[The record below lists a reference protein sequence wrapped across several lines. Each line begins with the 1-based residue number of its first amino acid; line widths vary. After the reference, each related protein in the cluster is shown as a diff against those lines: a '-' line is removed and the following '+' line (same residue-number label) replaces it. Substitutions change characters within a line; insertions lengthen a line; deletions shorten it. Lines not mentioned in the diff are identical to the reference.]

1 MKPLILLALL
11 LPLAVGAQVRKCQID
26 GKTVYSDSQCGQQGA
41 VVNTTANTV
50 DSSGLRAQ
58 VQRDRDEAQQQRET
72 LEQEGQVARLTANPP
87 VECRFKSYKYGDAKG
102 KALADSA
109 KAECIRNAV
118 AKQQGKPTTNDAYTR
133 WKDNYEQTAAD
144 RRAAVEQ
151 ISAAENARRASDENR
166 SAIRDV
172 GREVGRKLDQQADRK
187 LTCTADRYS
196 SPPTMTC
203 K

>member
-1 MKPLILLALL
+1 MKHLFLLALL
-11 LPLAVGAQVRKCQID
+11 LPLVAGAQVRKCQID

-72 LEQEGQVARLTANPP
+72 LEQEGQIARLTANPP
-87 VECRFKSYKYGDAKG
+87 KECRFKSYKYGDSKG
-102 KALADSA
+102 KAMADSA

-144 RRAAVEQ
+144 RRLAVEQ
-151 ISAAENARRASDENR
+151 ISAAENARKSAASTRD
-166 SAIRDV
+166 AI
-172 GREVGRKLDQQADRK
+172 REVGEKIDAQGGRK
-187 LTCTADRYS
+187 LTCTKEQYAVT
-196 SPPTMTC
+196 PTMTC